1 MVEISQNYVAFS
13 EYLNFTKVT
22 NKIGK
27 QNSHLIYFFL
37 QRATVKT
44 RSYSQPDLAKLAVKM
59 IIINE
64 LSALT
69 DSTKKISGKSRYTYE
84 VALL

>member
-1 MVEISQNYVAFS
+1 M
-13 EYLNFTKVT
+13 
-22 NKIGK
+22 
-27 QNSHLIYFFL
+27 
-37 QRATVKT
+37 KT

-84 VALL
+84 VVQLNNNYSKDILGIKLSLINCVCVFFL

>member
-1 MVEISQNYVAFS
+1 M
-13 EYLNFTKVT
+13 
-22 NKIGK
+22 
-27 QNSHLIYFFL
+27 
-37 QRATVKT
+37 KT

-84 VALL
+84 VVQLNNNYSKDILGIKLSLIKCVGFFCDLQ

>member
-1 MVEISQNYVAFS
+1 M
-13 EYLNFTKVT
+13 
-22 NKIGK
+22 
-27 QNSHLIYFFL
+27 
-37 QRATVKT
+37 KT

-69 DSTKKISGKSRYTYE
+69 DSTKNISGKSGYTYE
-84 VALL
+84 VAQLNNNYSKDILGIKLSLINCVLFLL

>member
-1 MVEISQNYVAFS
+1 M
-13 EYLNFTKVT
+13 
-22 NKIGK
+22 
-27 QNSHLIYFFL
+27 
-37 QRATVKT
+37 KT

-84 VALL
+84 VVQLDNNYSKDILGIKLSLINCVFL

>member
-1 MVEISQNYVAFS
+1 M
-13 EYLNFTKVT
+13 
-22 NKIGK
+22 
-27 QNSHLIYFFL
+27 
-37 QRATVKT
+37 KT

-84 VALL
+84 VVISATEMLLFKLKI

>member
-1 MVEISQNYVAFS
+1 M
-13 EYLNFTKVT
+13 
-22 NKIGK
+22 
-27 QNSHLIYFFL
+27 
-37 QRATVKT
+37 KT

-84 VALL
+84 VVQLNNNYSKDILGMKLSLINCVLFLL